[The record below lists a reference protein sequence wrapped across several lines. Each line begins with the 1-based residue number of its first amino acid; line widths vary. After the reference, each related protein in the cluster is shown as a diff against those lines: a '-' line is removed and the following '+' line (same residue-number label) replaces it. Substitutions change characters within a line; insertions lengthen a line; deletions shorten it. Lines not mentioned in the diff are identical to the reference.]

1 MVHIDEDLFDA
12 VQDLER
18 YNSKLGDLERRVH
31 EAMSKGGDKEELQKL
46 ETRLQSVHGD
56 GGGQGKAS

>member
-1 MVHIDEDLFDA
+1 